1 MSLFYKFEG
10 LPVLPTPPA
19 FRVVLLHTEMKVL
32 RLFGGSVFKGG
43 ITSGCKNVK
52 KTQCGLWMTPGPA
65 YIITGRD
72 PHSTK

>member
-32 RLFGGSVFKGG
+32 RLFGGSVFKGA
-43 ITSGCKNVK
+43 SQVDVKMSKRHNVVY
-52 KTQCGLWMTPGPA
+52 G
-65 YIITGRD
+65 
-72 PHSTK
+72 